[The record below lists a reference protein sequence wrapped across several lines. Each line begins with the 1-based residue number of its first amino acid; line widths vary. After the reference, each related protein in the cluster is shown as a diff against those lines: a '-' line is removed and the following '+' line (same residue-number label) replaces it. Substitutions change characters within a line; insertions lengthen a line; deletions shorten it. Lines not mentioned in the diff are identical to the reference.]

1 MRNYFSGW
9 YFKCQNAKQTLS
21 VIPAYH
27 VTGGKPSSSVQIIN
41 DEGAWNIPY
50 SALDCRRS
58 ADGFTMRVGG
68 SRFGQTSVRLSVHT
82 PDCTAEGFLKF
93 GALTPVHYD
102 IMGPF
107 RFVPFLECRHDVR
120 SLYHTVT
127 GTVTVNGVCYRF
139 ERDDG
144 YIEGDRGRSFPRE
157 YLWTHCF
164 FEKNSL
170 MLSVADIPFG
180 LFRFTGVLCVI
191 WWEGKEYRLATYLG
205 ARATEIGKGKA
216 VIRQGDEELTVQLLE
231 RQAHPLY
238 APMNGAMTRT
248 VRESASCVA
257 SYTFRKN
264 GKTLIT
270 FTSDRASFEYEYP
283 R

>member
-1 MRNYFSGW
+1 MRNYFGGW

-216 VIRQGDEELTVQLLE
+216 VIRQGDEELTVQLLQ

-264 GKTLIT
+264 GKTLFT

>member
-1 MRNYFSGW
+1 MRNYFGGW

-41 DEGAWNIPY
+41 DEGAWNVPY

-180 LFRFTGVLCVI
+180 LLRFTGVLCVI

-205 ARATEIGKGKA
+205 ARAMEIGKGKA

-248 VRESASCVA
+248 IRESASCVA

-264 GKTLIT
+264 GKTLFT

>member
-264 GKTLIT
+264 GKTLFT

>member
-1 MRNYFSGW
+1 MRNYFGGW
-9 YFKCQNAKQTLS
+9 YFKCQNANQTLS

-41 DEGAWNIPY
+41 DEGTWNVPY

-93 GALTPVHYD
+93 GVLTPVHYD

-180 LFRFTGVLCVI
+180 LLRFTGVLCVI

-216 VIRQGDEELTVQLLE
+216 VIRQGDEELIVQLLE

-238 APMNGAMTRT
+238 APTNGAMTRT
-248 VRESASCVA
+248 IRESASCVA

-264 GKTLIT
+264 GETLFS

>member
-1 MRNYFSGW
+1 MRNYFGGW

-41 DEGAWNIPY
+41 DEGAWNVPY

-180 LFRFTGVLCVI
+180 LLRFTGVLCTI

-264 GKTLIT
+264 GKTLFT